1 MTNVAFSIRP
11 QLNVTVEHG
20 GQVVFGDTEV
30 RLLEAIAARG
40 TLSDVAS
47 TLGLSYRSIWG
58 KIREVE
64 ARLGTKL
71 VLSTVGGSRGGSTQL
86 TPAAQ
91 RLIELYGHFRSTVG
105 AYAEQEFEPCSTWL
119 RDGCC
124 EQPIT
129 NSTTAN
135 SLGGVS

>member
-1 MTNVAFSIRP
+1 MTDVALSIRP
-11 QLNVTVEHG
+11 QLNVTVENS
-20 GQVVFGDTEV
+20 GQVVFGDQEV

-71 VLSTVGGSRGGSTQL
+71 VQSTVGGSRGGSTQL
-86 TPAAQ
+86 TPAAE
-91 RLIELYGHFRSTVG
+91 RLVDLYGRFRATIG
-105 AYAEQEFEPCSTWL
+105 AYAEQEFEPCLSWL
-119 RDGCC
+119 RDGCMD
-124 EQPIT
+124 EPTT
-129 NSTTAN
+129 NSTTSIA
-135 SLGGVS
+135 GGAS